1 MSDHKAVVRWRES
14 MLFDSV
20 SDGRVNI
27 NVPLASSVLGEE
39 VAEQG
44 LAPMGLLLVALA
56 GCTIMDV
63 ASILQ
68 KKRQDVTLLEVEVE
82 GVQAD
87 EHPRVYTHINILYRV
102 GGNNIDPAAVERAIE
117 LSREKYCPVQA
128 MLKAV
133 ATIEDRY
140 ELVSSPDQG

>member
-14 MLFDSV
+14 MIFDSV
-20 SDGRVNI
+20 ADDHVHI

-39 VAEQG
+39 GANQG
-44 LAPMGLLLVALA
+44 LAPMGLVLVALA

-63 ASILQ
+63 ASILK
-68 KKRQDVTLLEVEVE
+68 KKRQDITLLEVEVE

-87 EHPRVYTHINILYRV
+87 EHPRVYTHIKILYRV

-128 MLKAV
+128 MLKATI
-133 ATIEDRY
+133 TIEDSY
-140 ELVSSPDQG
+140 ELVATPEKG